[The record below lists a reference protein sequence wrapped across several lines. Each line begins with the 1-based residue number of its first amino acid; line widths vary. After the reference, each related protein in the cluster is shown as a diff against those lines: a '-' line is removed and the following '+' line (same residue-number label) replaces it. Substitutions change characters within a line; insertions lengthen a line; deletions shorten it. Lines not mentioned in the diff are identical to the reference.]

1 MKYGILIQ
9 LLPTFVRQ
17 LDNLK
22 GIKADKVSFMAGK
35 IQDSVKVLLKFNKN
49 FAVAQCFF
57 SPMNI
62 FFDMSRSAK
71 EWSSPQNALAYLNV
85 ADSLPHR
92 SEGESVLTEHLPED
106 TKRILDLGTGDG
118 RLIKLIKA
126 NRPQIEAVAIDVS
139 PTMLR
144 SAREHF
150 ANDSKVKII
159 EHDLSQPLPDDLGY
173 FDAVVS
179 SFAIH
184 HLRHERKREL
194 YEEIYDFV
202 NPTGVFCNLEHVASP
217 SVELHVRFLK
227 AIGYSPEKED
237 RANRLL
243 PIEIQLGWLKDTGF
257 VEVDCF
263 WKWLEMALLIG
274 YKA

>member
-17 LDNLK
+17 LDNPK

-126 NRPQIEAVAIDVS
+126 NRPEIEAVAIDVS

-194 YEEIYDFV
+194 YEEIYDIV

>member
-1 MKYGILIQ
+1 
-9 LLPTFVRQ
+9 LLP
-17 LDNLK
+17 
-22 GIKADKVSFMAGK
+22 K
-35 IQDSVKVLLKFNKN
+35 ISGELYSGYNSRFSESTPKISKN
-49 FAVAQCFF
+49 FAAAQCFF
-57 SPMNI
+57 YT
-62 FFDMSRSAK
+62 DHRSAK

-85 ADSLPHR
+85 ADSLPHS
-92 SEGESVLTEHLPED
+92 SEGESVLIEHLPEG

-118 RLIKLIKA
+118 RLIRLIKA
-126 NRPQIEAVAIDVS
+126 DRPEIEAVAIDVS
-139 PTMLR
+139 PMMLR
-144 SAREHF
+144 SARDHF

-159 EHDLSQPLPDDLGY
+159 DHDLSQPLPDDLGY

-194 YEEIYDFV
+194 YEEIYDIV

-243 PIEIQLGWLKDTGF
+243 PMEIQLGWLRDAGF
-257 VEVDCF
+257 VEVDCY
-263 WKWLEMALLIG
+263 WKWLEMALLAG
-274 YKA
+274 CKA